1 MTLKRLLQAC
11 FMLFIA
17 ISISSVSF
25 GQDNKVIT
33 GKVTDSKDG
42 SPVVGASVLAKGSKA
57 GGTVTN
63 AEGVFSITVQPNTAA
78 LIISYVGY
86 GTQEIAI
93 GNKTIVDASL
103 TPSGTNLNEVVVVG
117 YGSVRKK
124 EVTSAITNVNPEQF
138 IAQVK
143 VSIDARK

>member
-25 GQDNKVIT
+25 GQDKVIT

-63 AEGVFSITVQPNTAA
+63 AEGSFSITVAPNTTA

-86 GTQEIAI
+86 GTQELAI
-93 GNKTIVDASL
+93 NNKTVIDVSL

-124 EVTSAITNVNPEQF
+124 EVTSAITNVSPEQF
-138 IAQVK
+138 NKGNVNDVAQLL
-143 VSIDARK
+143 

>member
-17 ISISSVSF
+17 INISLVSF
-25 GQDNKVIT
+25 GQDKVIT
-33 GKVTDSKDG
+33 GKITDSKDG
-42 SPVVGASVLAKGSKA
+42 TPVVGASVLAKGSKA

-63 AEGVFSITVQPNTAA
+63 AEGAFSITVQPSTTA

-93 GNKTIVDASL
+93 GNKTVVDASL
-103 TPSGTNLNEVVVVG
+103 SPSGTNLNEVVVVG

-124 EVTSAITNVNPEQF
+124 EVTSAITNVSPEQF
-138 IAQVK
+138 NK
-143 VSIDARK
+143 

>member
-17 ISISSVSF
+17 ISISLVSYA
-25 GQDNKVIT
+25 QDKVIT

-63 AEGVFSITVQPNTAA
+63 AEGAFSITVQPSTTA

-86 GTQEIAI
+86 GTQE
-93 GNKTIVDASL
+93 TCASETKL
-103 TPSGTNLNEVVVVG
+103 SLM
-117 YGSVRKK
+117 SV
-124 EVTSAITNVNPEQF
+124 
-138 IAQVK
+138 
-143 VSIDARK
+143 